1 VALARL
7 ARERLSLDRIFVA
20 PVAIQPLKHETPPA
34 SFADR
39 VAMTRLAF
47 ADEPST
53 EISLLDAPRPD
64 GQSNYTI
71 NTLAAMRLQLH
82 SNDTLFCIVGA
93 DSFLTIRKWHRSAD
107 LLTACDFIV
116 GARPGFDLT
125 QAQAALPDGI
135 TAKPLPTELPNTQLF
150 ELRKTHLSVL
160 AASQL
165 YLLTDLDEDI
175 SATQI
180 RSALRGETEPA
191 RILNPAVTKYIREH
205 HLYTHL

>member
-7 ARERLSLDRIFVA
+7 ARERLSLDRILVA
-20 PVAIQPLKHETPPA
+20 PVAIQPLKREAPPA

-39 VAMTRLAF
+39 VAMARLAF
-47 ADEPST
+47 AGEPST
-53 EISLLDAPRPD
+53 EVSLLDAPRPD
-64 GQSNYTI
+64 GQSNYTVDTI
-71 NTLAAMRLQLH
+71 DTLRHQLNPDD
-82 SNDTLFCIVGA
+82 SLFCIMGA
-93 DSFLTIRKWHRSAD
+93 DSFLTIRKWHRAAH

-125 QAQAALPDGI
+125 YAAASLPEGI
-135 TAKPLPTELPNTQLF
+135 SAEPLT
-150 ELRKTHLSVL
+150 SVL
-160 AASQL
+160 SQIRLLELKAQEGRCSRL
-165 YLLTDLDEDI
+165 YLLTDLVQDI